1 MTTND
6 RIKETKVTQVGV
18 EPGPLVTVERLSVSD
33 SLYEVVLKQQCA

>member
-6 RIKETKVTQVGV
+6 RIKETQVGV

-33 SLYEVVLKQQCA
+33 CLYEVVLKQQWAEG